1 MVLVP
6 MFAFHANETSPIWD
20 GSRKDVVFHC
30 IVWVLCAIGAFGVP
44 YYGAKHM
51 FESFDLKGWFGEP
64 PYRSVYYSLIA
75 ATLTQFFAKWYGKP
89 LSILSILNPIWWLK
103 VFNWFNLDRIAVEPT
118 SSCSIV
124 ARNGSAEDTYANPST
139 WICHIAFF
147 FGFFFSN
154 AYAIHNE
161 PAPTLKNFS
170 KDPQVNKRR
179 QESLKDRVENRKW
192 ITSSLAAVGLVVF
205 LLLLF
210 FRFQKTPCEYPFY
223 LILIPIF
230 YAMILGSCFFFLV
243 FKVCGARPADI
254 LGLVQGM
261 VPSDLIDTPV
271 VCVADS
277 TPLPASPVYSPPS
290 SLRGTSG
297 PAKLPTGSSMPSA
310 SASASAVK
318 GVSYAY
324 APNYRSESDYIFG
337 PDGTFLTAGKK
348 NSVAIKIPT
357 GTSGPDGPTFQ
368 PSTFNVDNIDMT
380 QTPPDSASLS
390 GRGIQGARSVTA

>member
-1 MVLVP
+1 MGTIESIRSVVTDTFLVLPFLIAAFTFVFGIFTCNIGILLLGVGHMVLVP

-20 GSRKDVVFHC
+20 GSRKDVVFHFL
-30 IVWVLCAIGAFGVP
+30 VWILCAVGAFGVP
-44 YYGAKHM
+44 YYGATHV

-64 PYRSVYYSLIA
+64 PYRSVYFSLIA
-75 ATLTQFFAKWYGKP
+75 ASLIQFLAKWYGKP

-124 ARNGSAEDTYANPST
+124 ARNGSVEDTYANPST

-161 PAPTLKNFS
+161 PSPTLKNFS
-170 KDPQVNKRR
+170 KDPAVNKRR

-192 ITSSLAAVGLVVF
+192 ITATLGGVGLVIF

-223 LILIPIF
+223 LILFPIF

-254 LGLVQGM
+254 LGIVQGM

-290 SLRGTSG
+290 ILRGSSVTT
-297 PAKLPTGSSMPSA
+297 KMPTGSSLPSSTEPF
-310 SASASAVK
+310 SA
-318 GVSYAY
+318 
-324 APNYRSESDYIFG
+324 YRDSH
-337 PDGTFLTAGKK
+337 
-348 NSVAIKIPT
+348 
-357 GTSGPDGPTFQ
+357 
-368 PSTFNVDNIDMT
+368 ST
-380 QTPPDSASLS
+380 P
-390 GRGIQGARSVTA
+390 